1 MNEFHKHKKTLEDFL
16 QSIDFIYSGDIIT
29 STDKKVV
36 EKFKHSSFSASLFRK
51 LMIEI
56 YNYSIQNMFD
66 KSKEIIVH
74 RNSFSDIYDLMDRL
88 KMDPKIIFY
97 STNSNLNL
105 QLGSHLVEPEDDG
118 HSYLPNYFTRRFKLM
133 AYNREASAYYSPL
146 IEDDIDDCHF
156 YLVDRPIQSM
166 VWSLQNMDYSI
177 TKGFSSNEHSIKSPI
192 YDCDFEV
199 YKIRVV
205 NTQKLREDKINSILN
220 DN

>member
-1 MNEFHKHKKTLEDFL
+1 MNEFDTHKKTLEDFL
-16 QSIDFIYSGDIIT
+16 QSIDFIYSGDVIS
-29 STDKKVV
+29 STEKKIV
-36 EKFKHSSFSASLFRK
+36 EKIKHSSFSASLFRK
-51 LMIEI
+51 LVIEI
-56 YNYSIQNMFD
+56 YDYSIQNMFS
-66 KSKEIIVH
+66 KSKEIVIH
-74 RNSFSDIYDLMDRL
+74 RNSFKDIYELMDRL
-88 KMDPKIIFY
+88 QINPKLIFY

-105 QLGSHLVEPEDDG
+105 QLGSHILEEEDG
-118 HSYLPNYFTRRFKLM
+118 HTYLPTYFNRRFKLM
-133 AYNREASAYYSPL
+133 SYNREVSAYYCPSIL
-146 IEDDIDDCHF
+146 DNVDDCHF

>member
-74 RNSFSDIYDLMDRL
+74 RNSFSDIHDLMDRL
-88 KMDPKIIFY
+88 KIDPKIIFY

-105 QLGSHLVEPEDDG
+105 QLGGHLVEPEDDG
-118 HSYLPNYFTRRFKLM
+118 HSYLPNYFTRRFKIM
-133 AYNREASAYYSPL
+133 AYNREVSAYYSPL
-146 IEDDIDDCHF
+146 IEDDLDDCHF

-220 DN
+220 EN